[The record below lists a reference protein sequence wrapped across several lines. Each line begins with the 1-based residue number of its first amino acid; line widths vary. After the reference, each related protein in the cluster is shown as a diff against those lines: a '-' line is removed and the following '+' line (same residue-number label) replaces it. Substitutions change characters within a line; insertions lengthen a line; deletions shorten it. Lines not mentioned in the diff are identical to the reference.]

1 MLGTKQQVFL
11 EKYTDKGSEIGVVGK
26 LTNRTFDDK
35 EGNKKYVT
43 EIIAEQILLLGEK
56 SS

>member
-1 MLGTKQQVFL
+1 M
-11 EKYTDKGSEIGVVGK
+11 
-26 LTNRTFDDK
+26 TNRTFDDK